1 MERIKNF
8 VFKNQEYQIEVPTVG
23 QYIDIENQKIV
34 QSNGNWGDLIKS
46 STMSALRS
54 VQIIECISI
63 LKVLCPKLFENFKV
77 RSYKEID
84 AIDFVELLS
93 LYTKEILPWYSDW
106 FKNFNEVIV
115 ESSKDPK
122 E

>member
-8 VFKNQEYQIEVPTVG
+8 IFKNQEYSIEVPTVG

-77 RSYKEID
+77 HSYKEID
-84 AIDFVELLS
+84 AIDFIELLS

-106 FKNFNEVIV
+106 FKNFNEIII